1 MGAQQQSLKNKQR
14 KAHLAQVAQ
23 HKKSLSLS
31 GDCDCD
37 FVDYCE

>member
-31 GDCDCD
+31 LSLGT
-37 FVDYCE
+37 VIVTL